1 MDFSYGEYSIYNSNL
16 NKCGDKGISVGE
28 NSLVDIN
35 NIIIENSNTAIVSK
49 DYSNVELSDSIINNT
64 NTCFQAYNKK
74 PEFAGGFLKVRK
86 TKCNNFKKYVEV
98 EASSKVIID

>member
-1 MDFSYGEYSIYNSNL
+1 M
-16 NKCGDKGISVGE
+16 
-28 NSLVDIN
+28 VDIN